1 MGFEYDHAKSD
12 ANYEKHGIHFEA
24 SKLLWNDPKRV
35 EFVARFADEPR
46 LGLVAEHNEK
56 LWTAIFTY
64 RAGRIRIISVRRAR
78 DHEKEL
84 YNDSTGI

>member
-1 MGFEYDHAKSD
+1 VGFEYDQTKSD
-12 ANYEKHGIHFEA
+12 ANYDKHGIHFEA
-24 SKLLWNDPKRV
+24 AKLLWIDPKRV
-35 EFVARFADEPR
+35 EFIARFADEPR
-46 LGLVAEHNEK
+46 LGLVAEHDER

-64 RAGRIRIISVRRAR
+64 RADRIRIISVRRAR